1 MDKIALVTGSSRGI
15 GRAVAR
21 RLAAE
26 GYAVCVNYRVR
37 QDCAMSLVSEITA
50 AGGRAMAVQAD
61 VAHRVQVN
69 EMVRRV
75 EGEFGPVS
83 LLVNNA
89 GVAGQALFQDITDA
103 LWHRYFSV
111 NVDGAFH
118 AIQAVLP
125 HMLHE
130 HAGCI
135 VNVSSIWGL
144 RGASCEV
151 TYSATKG
158 ALIALTRSL
167 ASELAPTGI
176 RVNCVA
182 PGVIKTDMLDALP
195 PEVLPQLAQETPL
208 GRLGTPE
215 DIAAAV
221 SFLADE
227 RASFITGGQ
236 QQRLRR
242 QPAPVQGQGDILW
255 LDDRA
260 VQRRQRPLHAQHRPG
275 RQAGQRKAAPGRQ
288 AASHHLPRPQPR
300 AGGLL
305 GHQHRAAQ
313 GRPSQRRQPCRAAAV
328 QHRLVR
334 RADLRRQP
342 PPVSA
347 AAEKRHVAHVS
358 SPPA

>member
-1 MDKIALVTGSSRGI
+1 MEKIALVTGSSRGI

-26 GYAVCVNYRVR
+26 GYAVCVNYRER
-37 QDCAMSLVSEITA
+37 QDCAMSLVAEISA

-75 EGEFGPVS
+75 EGELGPVS

-103 LWHRYFSV
+103 LWRRYFAV

-118 AIQAVLP
+118 TIQAVLP

-195 PEVLPQLAQETPL
+195 PEVLPQL
-208 GRLGTPE
+208 GTPE

-227 RASFITGGQ
+227 KASFITGQVLTCDG
-236 QQRLRR
+236 
-242 QPAPVQGQGDILW
+242 GFIL
-255 LDDRA
+255 
-260 VQRRQRPLHAQHRPG
+260 
-275 RQAGQRKAAPGRQ
+275 
-288 AASHHLPRPQPR
+288 
-300 AGGLL
+300 
-305 GHQHRAAQ
+305 
-313 GRPSQRRQPCRAAAV
+313 
-328 QHRLVR
+328 
-334 RADLRRQP
+334 
-342 PPVSA
+342 
-347 AAEKRHVAHVS
+347 
-358 SPPA
+358 